1 MKVFITYNDE
11 AKTGYGLEF
20 LEDNGKVV
28 RIPIDRTYPGEKTTL
43 VLPENPVNRKYFSA
57 NKVDNSKD
65 NRIELTYKET
75 KVLGPR
81 PEGHTVNRK
90 PIEDYMTD
98 EERTTYL
105 EILEKARQRKEEA
118 NKKPKMTE
126 LEKAERALEAAKRKL
141 EALKAKQE

>member
-43 VLPENPVNRKYFSA
+43 VLPENPANRKYFSA
-57 NKVDNSKD
+57 KKVDNAKD

-75 KVLGPR
+75 RVLGPS

-105 EILEKARQRKEEA
+105 EILEKARQRREEA

>member
-57 NKVDNSKD
+57 NKVDNAKD
-65 NRIELTYKET
+65 NRIELTYKEMR
-75 KVLGPR
+75 VLGPR

-105 EILEKARQRKEEA
+105 EILEKARQRREEA

>member
-1 MKVFITYNDE
+1 M
-11 AKTGYGLEF
+11 
-20 LEDNGKVV
+20 
-28 RIPIDRTYPGEKTTL
+28 
-43 VLPENPVNRKYFSA
+43 
-57 NKVDNSKD
+57 
-65 NRIELTYKET
+65 TYKET

-105 EILEKARQRKEEA
+105 EILEKARQRREEA

-141 EALKAKQE
+141 EALKAKQEWPRRVFEN